1 MQALIFEP
9 ITKQSLL
16 GTYEITGVYKLMAV
30 DATITLSFTA
40 TADCGDKSWNVAS
53 GFTNTLV
60 PSLVAIDTS
69 VTITI

>member
-16 GTYEITGVYKLMAV
+16 GTYEITGVYKLMEI
-30 DATITLSFTA
+30 DATIVLSSTV
-40 TADCGDKSWNVAS
+40 TADCNKSWKEAS

-60 PSLVAIDTS
+60 PNLVAIDTS
-69 VTITI
+69 AAITI